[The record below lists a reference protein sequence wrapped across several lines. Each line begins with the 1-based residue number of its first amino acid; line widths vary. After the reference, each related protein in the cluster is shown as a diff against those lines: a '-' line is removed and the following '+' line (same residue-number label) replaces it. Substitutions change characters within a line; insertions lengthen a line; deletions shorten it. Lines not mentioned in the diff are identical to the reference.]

1 MIRSTSSTLKT
12 VGSLRSVS
20 RRSASNAT
28 RQYSTSGASAS
39 SRASSQSFKAIAAST
54 LLLASG
60 LTAAYSLR
68 DTLSNEVKFPEGS
81 VTKLSDLESPKY
93 GNMEDFSK
101 ARDEIIKIV
110 GESNVSISRSEIESH
125 SDTYFNSHHP
135 NENQKPQIVI
145 FPSTTQEVSE
155 ILKIA
160 YKYKIPIIPF
170 SGGTSLEGHYIATT
184 GTPTITL
191 DFARNMTD
199 IIKLNKE
206 DLDLTVQPGV
216 GWEDLHEY
224 LGEKNLLF
232 GPDPGPGALIGGMVN
247 TSCSG
252 TNAAR
257 YGTMKENVLGLTVV
271 LADGTIVK
279 TKKRPRKSSAG
290 YNLTGLIIGSE
301 GTLGIVTEITLKL
314 HVKPKKET
322 VAVVSFPE
330 IEDASKVVSDIV
342 QQGIQVNAMELLD
355 DKMMK
360 VVNDSG
366 ETSRKWIEKTSLFF
380 KLGGDNQ
387 TSLDQLV
394 KQVEQIS
401 KKHNCVNFEFA
412 KNSEEIVELWSARK
426 MALWSTINQG
436 RAKDPEMQ
444 IWTTDVAVPISRLAP
459 VLSETK
465 KDMEDSGLLSTLVGH
480 AGDGNF
486 HAFVLY
492 TPKER
497 KIAEELV
504 ERMVKRAL
512 EAEGTCTGEHGVG
525 YGKREYLLEE
535 LGEDPINL
543 MRRIKLSLDPH
554 RLLNPDKIFKID
566 PNDHEH

>member
-1 MIRSTSSTLKT
+1 MLRSTT
-12 VGSLRSVS
+12 LRSARSLGTTARRVVNSRSYSSVVS
-20 RRSASNAT
+20 RNVSRNFKILAAS
-28 RQYSTSGASAS
+28 SLLLLSGA
-39 SRASSQSFKAIAAST
+39 T
-54 LLLASG
+54 
-60 LTAAYSLR
+60 AYSLNGA
-68 DTLSNEVKFPEGS
+68 LSNEVKFPEGS
-81 VTKLSDLESPKY
+81 TTKLSDLEAPKY
-93 GNMEDFSK
+93 GNMDDFVK
-101 ARDEIIKIV
+101 AREEIVKIV
-110 GESNVSISRSEIESH
+110 GESNVATSRSEIEQH

-135 NENQKPQIVI
+135 KENQKPQIVI
-145 FPSTTQEVSE
+145 FPSSTEEVSE

-191 DFARNMTD
+191 DFARNMTN

-216 GWEDLHEY
+216 GWEDLDEY

-257 YGTMKENVLGLTVV
+257 YGTMKENVLGLTIV
-271 LADGTIVK
+271 LADGTVVK
-279 TKKRPRKSSAG
+279 TKKRPRKSAAG

-314 HVKPKKET
+314 HVKPNKET

-330 IEDASKVVSDIV
+330 IDDASKVVSDLV

-380 KLGGDNQ
+380 KLGGDTQ
-387 TSLDQLV
+387 TSLDELV
-394 KQVEQIS
+394 KKVEEIS
-401 KKHNCVNFEFA
+401 KKHNSISFEFA
-412 KNSEEIVELWSARK
+412 KNKEEIFELWSARK

-436 RAKDPEMQ
+436 RAIDPEMQ
-444 IWTTDVAVPISRLAP
+444 IWTTDVAVPISKLAS
-459 VLSETK
+459 VLSDTK
-465 KDMEDSGLLSTLVGH
+465 KDMEESGLLSTLVGH

-492 TPKER
+492 TPKQR
-497 KIAEELV
+497 NIAEELV

-512 EAEGTCTGEHGVG
+512 DAEGTCTGEHGVG

-535 LGEDPINL
+535 LGEEPIDL